1 MSWTAVILAV
11 VVVGGTGIFIGLF
24 LGFAGRKFAVE
35 VDEKEAAVLEALPGN
50 NCGGCGFPGCSGLA
64 AAIAKGEAPV
74 NACPV
79 GGNPV
84 AERIGAIMG
93 VEAEEGRR
101 MVAFVKCVGNKEMA
115 NQEYSYYGLQDC
127 TMMKY
132 VQDGGPKACN
142 YGCLGYGSC
151 VDACPFD
158 AIHIVNGIADVDP
171 EKCKACKKCIAVCPQ
186 HIIELV
192 PYGQKWLVHCNNHEQ
207 GKQVM
212 SECQGGCIGCKICE
226 KACKFDA
233 IHVEGYNAHIDYD
246 KCIGCGACARKC
258 PRKVI
263 RFMDATLPPEILN
276 PPKKKVPPKKDA
288 PKKEEAP
295 KTEEAQTEAPKENE

>member
-1 MSWTAVILAV
+1 MSVTAIILAI

-24 LGFAGRKFAVE
+24 LGLAGKKFAVK
-35 VDEKEAAVLEALPGN
+35 VDEKEAAVLDALPGN

-79 GGNPV
+79 GGAPV

-101 MVAFVKCVGNKEMA
+101 MVAFVKCVGDKEMA
-115 NQEYSYYGLQDC
+115 NQEYSYYGTQDC

-132 VQDGGPKACN
+132 VQDNGPKACN

-158 AIHIVNGIADVDP
+158 AIHIWNGVADVDP
-171 EKCKACKKCIAVCPQ
+171 EACKACKKCIAVCPQ

-192 PYGQKWLVHCNNHEQ
+192 PYDQKWVVHCNNHEQ

-212 SECQGGCIGCKICE
+212 SECQGGCIGCKLCE

-246 KCIGCGACARKC
+246 KCVNCGACAKKC

-263 RFMDATLPPEILN
+263 RFQDATLPPEILN
-276 PPKKKVPPKKDA
+276 PPKKAA
-288 PKKEEAP
+288 PKKAAPAEDAAKKEEPKAEET
-295 KTEEAQTEAPKENE
+295 KTE